1 MRKYSFLFETL
12 NNQMSGGQSKAVN
25 NDKTIFFYAN
35 NRTRSIGQ
43 SFGRQIAAARAKG
56 DFMGVKRLQTQAKA
70 TGGVATGRNVPAAGS
85 VPTLAQ
91 TPQAKASRAKANLS
105 QRIANRNPA
114 LPTTAP
120 AAPAVKPKP
129 APAAPPPPPPP
140 KPPKTTATPP
150 PPPPPKPPKPT
161 ADPRMNTK
169 PTPAVKPNKNFGTNL
184 KDKFM
189 NGGYGNAS
197 MMGAAVGGIGNVLFG
212 DKKKGIFRRF
222 LGGMTMGSLGGVA
235 AKAATG
241 GNSKYKAG
249 SVT

>member
-12 NNQMSGGQSKAVN
+12 NNQMSGGQSKAV
-25 NDKTIFFYAN
+25 
-35 NRTRSIGQ
+35 GQ

-70 TGGVATGRNVPAAGS
+70 TGGVATGRNVPTAGS
-85 VPTLAQ
+85 VPTLGQ
-91 TPQAKASRAKANLS
+91 TAQAKASRAKANLG
-105 QRIANRNPA
+105 QRIANKNPV
-114 LPTTAP
+114 LPTAAP
-120 AAPAVKPKP
+120 AAPAVKPNP
-129 APAAPPPPPPP
+129 APAA
-140 KPPKTTATPP
+140 P

-169 PTPAVKPNKNFGTNL
+169 PTPVVKPNKNFGTNL

-189 NGGYGNAS
+189 NGGYTNAAG
-197 MMGAAVGGIGNVLFG
+197 MGAAIGGIGNVLFG
-212 DKKKGIFRRF
+212 DKKKSAFRRF
-222 LGGMTMGSLGGVA
+222 LGGMSMGSLGGVA
-235 AKAATG
+235 AKIATG

>member
-91 TPQAKASRAKANLS
+91 TPQAKASRAKANLG

-129 APAAPPPPPPP
+129 APAAPPPPPPS
-140 KPPKTTATPP
+140 
-150 PPPPPKPPKPT
+150 KPPKPT